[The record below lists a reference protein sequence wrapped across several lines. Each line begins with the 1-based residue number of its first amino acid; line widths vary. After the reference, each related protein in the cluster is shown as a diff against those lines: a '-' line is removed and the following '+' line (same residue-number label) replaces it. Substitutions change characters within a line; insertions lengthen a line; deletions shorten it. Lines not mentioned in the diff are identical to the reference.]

1 MMRHASR
8 GTSCSSAAA
17 SACSSDVE
25 AEDLGHGL
33 RDGVR
38 HVDEGEP
45 RVARGVRRVERRVKD
60 RDGEPPRVERAGQL
74 QHRADVALER
84 QREQHHARPP
94 ARTVRSSHSFR
105 HRQAG
110 CSRSRCVLL
119 CYGMLE
125 ISVLQP
131 PASSVSIYNINSGR
145 HDPQITLVT

>member
-1 MMRHASR
+1 MPLVAAATVSRMAS
-8 GTSCSSAAA
+8 GTSTKA
-17 SACSSDVE
+17 SP
-25 AEDLGHGL
+25 GW
-33 RDGVR
+33 
-38 HVDEGEP
+38 
-45 RVARGVRRVERRVKD
+45 
-60 RDGEPPRVERAGQL
+60 RAGSGAL
-74 QHRADVALER
+74 NAVWRTVTASPRARSA
-84 QREQHHARPP
+84 P
-94 ARTVRSSHSFR
+94 ASCSIGLMWPWNGSGNVRSSHSFR